1 MRYGPDN
8 PKVQETLTI
17 IRQLNANPA
26 LPNMKNYL
34 QNVDVLDVEAHET
47 LQQIFEDVSTMPE
60 EELNT
65 LAAALDAESINGL
78 EDILLIEQSLDAYTF
93 WPDVTTDREL
103 GQYLADSGFVYIS
116 EDVSPYVDY
125 ALLGLDYY
133 TNHGGA
139 YGPKGYAQRTGIID
153 PVFKAVIRSSDA
165 EESAIA
171 FLPLHA
177 RQVGKITGQ
186 LSVREVSETYVEELR
201 CAKPGRR
208 ELEQMPYL
216 EGPSL
221 QEANSL
227 AHKLNAMRKTDGEY
241 LKFLA
246 ALEAEQVSTFAGALA
261 VADDL
266 DSYTRFTGD
275 LEDYGRDALRRMGT
289 PQQAIDS
296 IEGYMD
302 LEDFGRVMMVED
314 DVRQTRY
321 GLIRKDWGED
331 FPRQKQALEIGGLT

>member
-1 MRYGPDN
+1 MRYGPDD

-17 IRQLNANPA
+17 IRQLNANPS

-34 QNVDVLDVEAHET
+34 QHVDVLDSDAHDN
-47 LQQIFEDVSTMPE
+47 LRQIFEDVSTMTE
-60 EELNT
+60 EELDT

-78 EDILLIEQSLDAYTF
+78 DDILLIEQSLDAYTF
-93 WPDVTTDREL
+93 WPDVTTDRDL
-103 GQYLADSGFVYIS
+103 GVYLVESNYVWASPDIA
-116 EDVSPYVDY
+116 PYVDY
-125 ALLGLDYY
+125 SMLGASYY
-133 TNHGGA
+133 AAHGGA
-139 YGPKGYAQRTGIID
+139 YGPKGYAQRTGVVD
-153 PVFKAVIRSSDA
+153 PVFKAVIRSA
-165 EESAIA
+165 ETEEPAIA

-177 RQVGKITGQ
+177 KQVGKITGQ
-186 LSVREVSETYVEELR
+186 LSVWEVSETYVEELR
-201 CAKPGRR
+201 CAKPERQ
-208 ELEQMPYL
+208 ELEQMPYM

-246 ALEAEQVSTFAGALA
+246 ALEAEQISTFAGALA
-261 VADDL
+261 VANDL

-275 LEDYGRDALRRMGT
+275 LEDYGRDVLSRMGT

-302 LEDFGRVMMVED
+302 MEDFGRVMMAED
-314 DVRQTRY
+314 DVRKTQY
-321 GLIRKDWGED
+321 GLIRKD
-331 FPRQKQALEIGGLT
+331 

>member
-1 MRYGPDN
+1 MRYGPDD

-17 IRQLNANPA
+17 IRQLNANPS
-26 LPNMKNYL
+26 LPNMKKYL
-34 QNVDVLDVEAHET
+34 QNVDILDADAHDN
-47 LQQIFEDVSTMPE
+47 LRQIFEDVSTMTE
-60 EELNT
+60 DEMET

-78 EDILLIEQSLDAYTF
+78 DDILLIEQSLDAYTF

-103 GQYLADSGFVYIS
+103 GAYLVESNYVWASPDIA
-116 EDVSPYVDY
+116 PYVDY
-125 ALLGLDYY
+125 AMLGASYY
-133 TNHGGA
+133 AAHGGA
-139 YGPKGYAQRTGIID
+139 YGPKGYAQRTGIVD
-153 PVFKAVIRSSDA
+153 PVFKAVIRSA
-165 EESAIA
+165 ETEEPAIA

-177 RQVGKITGQ
+177 KQVGKITGQ

-201 CAKPGRR
+201 CAKPERQ
-208 ELEQMPYL
+208 ELEQMPYM

-246 ALEAEQVSTFAGALA
+246 ALEAEQISTFTGALA

-275 LEDYGRDALRRMGT
+275 LEDYGRDVLSRMGT

-302 LEDFGRVMMVED
+302 MEDFGQVMMAED
-314 DVRQTRY
+314 DVRKTQY
-321 GLIRKDWGED
+321 GLIRKDWGDD
-331 FPRQKQALEIGGLT
+331 FPRQRQALEIGGIT

>member
-17 IRQLNANPA
+17 IRQLNANPS
-26 LPNMKNYL
+26 LPNMKSYL
-34 QNVDVLDVEAHET
+34 QNVDVLDSDAHET
-47 LQQIFEDVSTMPE
+47 LRQIFEDVSTMTE
-60 EELNT
+60 EELDIF
-65 LAAALDAESINGL
+65 AAALDAESINGL
-78 EDILLIEQSLDAYTF
+78 DDMLLIEQSLDAYTF

-103 GQYLADSGFVYIS
+103 GAYLVESNYVWASPDIA
-116 EDVSPYVDY
+116 PYVDY
-125 ALLGLDYY
+125 AMLGASYY
-133 TNHGGA
+133 AAHGGA
-139 YGPKGYAQRTGIID
+139 YGPKGYAQRTGVID
-153 PVFKAVIRSSDA
+153 PVFKAVIRSNDT
-165 EESAIA
+165 EEPAIA

-177 RQVGKITGQ
+177 KQVGKITGQ

-201 CAKPGRR
+201 CAKPERQ
-208 ELEQMPYL
+208 ELEQMPYM

-246 ALEAEQVSTFAGALA
+246 ALEAEQISTFAGALA
-261 VADDL
+261 VAHDL

-275 LEDYGRDALRRMGT
+275 LEDYGRDVLSRMGT

-302 LEDFGRVMMVED
+302 MEDFGRVMMAED
-314 DVRQTRY
+314 DVRKTQY
-321 GLIRKDWGED
+321 GLIRKDWGND
-331 FPRQKQALEIGGLT
+331 FPRQRQALEIGGIT

>member
-1 MRYGPDN
+1 MRYGPDD

-17 IRQLNANPA
+17 IRQLNANPF

-34 QNVDVLDVEAHET
+34 QHVDVLDSDAHDS
-47 LQQIFEDVSTMPE
+47 LRQIFEDVSTMTE
-60 EELNT
+60 EELDT

-78 EDILLIEQSLDAYTF
+78 DDMLLIEQSLDAYTF

-103 GQYLADSGFVYIS
+103 GVYLVESNYVWA
-116 EDVSPYVDY
+116 SPDIASYVDY
-125 ALLGLDYY
+125 AMLGASYY
-133 TNHGGA
+133 AAHGGA
-139 YGPKGYAQRTGIID
+139 YGPKGYAQRTGVID
-153 PVFKAVIRSSDA
+153 PVFKAVIRSNDT
-165 EESAIA
+165 EEPALA

-177 RQVGKITGQ
+177 KQVGKITGQ
-186 LSVREVSETYVEELR
+186 LSVREVSETYVEELH
-201 CAKPGRR
+201 CAKPERQ
-208 ELEQMPYL
+208 ELEQMPYV

-246 ALEAEQVSTFAGALA
+246 ALEAEQISTFAGALA

-275 LEDYGRDALRRMGT
+275 LEDYGRDVLSRMGT

-302 LEDFGRVMMVED
+302 MEDFGRVMMAED
-314 DVRQTRY
+314 DVRKTQY
-321 GLIRKDWGED
+321 GLIRKDWGDD
-331 FPRQKQALEIGGLT
+331 FPRQRQALEIGGIT

>member
-1 MRYGPDN
+1 MRYGPDD

-17 IRQLNANPA
+17 IRQLNANPS
-26 LPNMKNYL
+26 LPNMKSYL
-34 QNVDVLDVEAHET
+34 QNVDVLDAEAHET
-47 LQQIFEDVSTMPE
+47 LHQIFEDISTMTV
-60 EELNT
+60 EELDT

-78 EDILLIEQSLDAYTF
+78 DDMLLIEQSLDAYTF

-103 GQYLADSGFVYIS
+103 GTYLVESRYVWASPDIA
-116 EDVSPYVDY
+116 PYVDY
-125 ALLGLDYY
+125 AKLGASYY
-133 TNHGGA
+133 AAHGGA
-139 YGPKGYAQRTGIID
+139 YGPKGYAQRTGVID
-153 PVFKAVIRSSDA
+153 PVFKAAIRSA
-165 EESAIA
+165 ETEEPAIA

-177 RQVGKITGQ
+177 KQVGKITGQ

-201 CAKPGRR
+201 CAKPERQ
-208 ELEQMPYL
+208 ELEQMPYM

-246 ALEAEQVSTFAGALA
+246 ALEAEQISTFAGALA

-266 DSYTRFTGD
+266 DSYTRVTGD
-275 LEDYGRDALRRMGT
+275 LEDYGRDVLSRMGT

-302 LEDFGRVMMVED
+302 LEDFGRVMMAED
-314 DVRQTRY
+314 DVRKTQY
-321 GLIRKDWGED
+321 GLIRKDWGD
-331 FPRQKQALEIGGLT
+331 DLPKPKHILEIGGLT

>member
-1 MRYGPDN
+1 MRYGPDD

-17 IRQLNANPA
+17 IRQLNANPS

-34 QNVDVLDVEAHET
+34 QHVDVLDSDAHDS
-47 LQQIFEDVSTMPE
+47 LRQIFEDVSTMTE
-60 EELNT
+60 EELDT

-78 EDILLIEQSLDAYTF
+78 DDMLLIEQSLDAYTF

-103 GQYLADSGFVYIS
+103 GVYLVESNYVWA
-116 EDVSPYVDY
+116 SPDIASYVDY
-125 ALLGLDYY
+125 AMLGASYY
-133 TNHGGA
+133 AAHGGA
-139 YGPKGYAQRTGIID
+139 YGPKGYAQRTGVID
-153 PVFKAVIRSSDA
+153 PVFKAVIRSVET
-165 EESAIA
+165 EEPAIA

-177 RQVGKITGQ
+177 KQVGKITGQ
-186 LSVREVSETYVEELR
+186 LSVREVSETYVEELH
-201 CAKPGRR
+201 CAKPERQ
-208 ELEQMPYL
+208 ELEQLPYM

-246 ALEAEQVSTFAGALA
+246 ALEAEQISTFAGALA

-275 LEDYGRDALRRMGT
+275 LEDYGRDVLIRMGT

-302 LEDFGRVMMVED
+302 LEDFGRMMMAED
-314 DVRQTRY
+314 DVRQTQY
-321 GLIRKDWGED
+321 GLIRKDWGEN
-331 FPRQKQALEIGGLT
+331 FPRQRQALEIGGIT